1 MDLYASQPEK
11 RRELEERI
19 NAVKNYAYEL
29 AAKFEQGL
37 EQGIEKG
44 LEQGIEKGELK
55 KALETAGKMREEG
68 FHLEQI
74 SRITGLSPKDLKEH
88 GIL

>member
-1 MDLYASQPEK
+1 
-11 RRELEERI
+11 
-19 NAVKNYAYEL
+19 
-29 AAKFEQGL
+29 L